1 MLLRAAEAGSR
12 AKGKGNDR
20 AKRYGTA
27 SNGESGWQN
36 SDHHRFRQGHR
47 SGCGEMPGIARSRL
61 SSSITYMTRQRAR
74 TVEDIHSL
82 GGLAIAV
89 QADVCDESQSSK
101 LVGTAV
107 DSFGGVDI
115 LVNNAFGRFSFD
127 PRRRSTFAG
136 GDWDEFSAQ
145 IEGCLHGAYLMCS
158 HVVPLMRAQ
167 TSGRIIN
174 ISSNLVD
181 SPIVPYHSYI
191 TAKGG
196 LVGMTRSLAQELGG
210 FGITVNAIA
219 AGLTAGT
226 ASSAATTEDVRERII
241 AMTPL
246 GRLAVPMTS
255 PEGSRCW
262 RPTWPA
268 SLPDNV
274 CTSMV
279 G

>member
-1 MLLRAAEAGSR
+1 MAKCLASHGAAVVINYVHDA
-12 AKGKGNDR
+12 
-20 AKRYGTA
+20 A
-27 SNGESGWQN
+27 SAQ
-36 SDHHRFRQGHR
+36 
-47 SGCGEMPGIARSRL
+47 
-61 SSSITYMTRQRAR
+61 R

-196 LVGMTRSLAQELGG
+196 LVGMTRLWPRA
-210 FGITVNAIA
+210 
-219 AGLTAGT
+219 
-226 ASSAATTEDVRERII
+226 
-241 AMTPL
+241 
-246 GRLAVPMTS
+246 GRL
-255 PEGSRCW
+255 RHY
-262 RPTWPA
+262 R
-268 SLPDNV
+268 
-274 CTSMV
+274 
-279 G
+279 

>member
-1 MLLRAAEAGSR
+1 MTEQSDMARRPMVNLDGRTAIITGS
-12 AKGKGNDR
+12 GKGIGAAV
-20 AKRYGTA
+20 AKCLA
-27 SNGESGWQN
+27 SHGAAVVINYVHDAASAQ
-36 SDHHRFRQGHR
+36 
-47 SGCGEMPGIARSRL
+47 
-61 SSSITYMTRQRAR
+61 R

-246 GRLAVPMTS
+246 GRLARPDDIAG
-255 PEGSRCW
+255 GSRCW